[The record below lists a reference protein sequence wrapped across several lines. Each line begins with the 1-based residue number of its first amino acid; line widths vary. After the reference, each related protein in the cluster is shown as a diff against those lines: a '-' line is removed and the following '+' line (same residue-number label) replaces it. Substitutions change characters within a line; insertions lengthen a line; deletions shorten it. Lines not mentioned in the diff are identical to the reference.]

1 MSYKRGDDNFGD
13 RKNVA
18 IAHYRVN
25 FSSAIEKSIGWEI
38 TVYLGNGF
46 FGLSKAKAQPPT
58 TVRREYKKS
67 QAFTEDRS
75 VE

>member
-1 MSYKRGDDNFGD
+1 
-13 RKNVA
+13 
-18 IAHYRVN
+18 VN